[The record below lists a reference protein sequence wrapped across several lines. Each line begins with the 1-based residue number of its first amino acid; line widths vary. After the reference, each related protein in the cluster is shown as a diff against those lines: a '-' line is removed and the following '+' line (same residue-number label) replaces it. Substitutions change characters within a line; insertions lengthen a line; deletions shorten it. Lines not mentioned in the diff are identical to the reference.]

1 MMTKQLMTSDEE
13 KEVRFNILKYIDQTC
28 RENNIKYSLT
38 GGTLLGAVRHGGFI
52 PWDDDIDVFMT
63 RNEYKK
69 FEKLLKMENRYLWL
83 TNKKDSNYF

>member
-1 MMTKQLMTSDEE
+1 MNLAMVIALIKKYSDNNDVTNTE
-13 KEVRFNILKYIDQTC
+13 EVRFNILKYIDQIC

-69 FEKLLKMENRYLWL
+69 F
-83 TNKKDSNYF
+83 